1 MKVVITETALTNLER
16 GLEFMRKRHPESLCL
31 EIGRKVIR
39 STYELA
45 DSPFI
50 GQLEPMFEELEMEH
64 RRIIVGHFKVV
75 YRIIEKADTVLV
87 TDIFDSR
94 QDPSKMQS

>member
-1 MKVVITETALTNLER
+1 MKVVITETALTNLEH
-16 GLEFMRKRHPESLCL
+16 GLEFMRKRHPENRCI
-31 EIGRKVIR
+31 EVGRNVIL

-45 DSPFI
+45 DNPFI
-50 GQLEPMFEELEMEH
+50 GQIEPILEDLKLKH

-75 YRIIEKADTVLV
+75 YRIIEEQNTVLV

-94 QDPSKMQS
+94 QDPAKMRS